1 VPFFTFELEC
11 DYGIS
16 GSTPRQT
23 FVMVRSPQEIQEA
36 GRTMTPS
43 VTDTDA
49 EESDPEEG
57 NEVN

>member
-1 VPFFTFELEC
+1 
-11 DYGIS
+11 
-16 GSTPRQT
+16 
-23 FVMVRSPQEIQEA
+23 MVRSPQEIQEA

-57 NEVN
+57 NEVNEQEVSAEKARNTTFEDRAVIR